1 MIKIE
6 NVSFQYRGT
15 DTKVLD
21 NLNLEIQEGEN
32 MNYRIVNG
40 SVSYGAETILEEIN
54 FEIKEKDK
62 IAIVGRNGCGKSTL
76 GKLIAG
82 ILPLK
87 QGSIT
92 IDELDSKNKKKEQE
106 IRNKIGIVFQ
116 NPENQIVF
124 SNIKDEISFA
134 LKGLSREEIN
144 NRVQQALE
152 KVDMLQV
159 KEQDLYNLSL
169 GQKQRVMIA
178 EILAKNPKYII
189 LDEPTT
195 MIDSLG
201 KDKIYQIIKSLKQQ
215 GYTLICIT
223 NLADEI
229 LLADRT
235 LILEN
240 GNLVAEIKKEEL
252 VNKAREIEKHD
263 IKLPTLLEILCKL
276 NEKGKKINL
285 QDYTVEEL
293 VEKL

>member
-21 NLNLEIQEGEN
+21 NLNLEIQEGE
-32 MNYRIVNG
+32 I
-40 SVSYGAETILEEIN
+40 
-54 FEIKEKDK
+54 
-62 IAIVGRNGCGKSTL
+62 IAIVGKNGCGKSTL

-92 IDELDSKNKKKEQE
+92 IDEIDSKNKKKEQE

>member
-6 NVSFQYRGT
+6 NVSFKYKGT

-21 NLNLEIQEGEN
+21 NVNLEIQEGE
-32 MNYRIVNG
+32 I
-40 SVSYGAETILEEIN
+40 
-54 FEIKEKDK
+54 
-62 IAIVGRNGCGKSTL
+62 IAIVGKNGCGKSTL
-76 GKLIAG
+76 GKLITG

-87 QGSIT
+87 QGTVT
-92 IDELDSKNKKKEQE
+92 IDELDIKNKKNEQE
-106 IRNKIGIVFQ
+106 IRSKVGIVFQ

-134 LKGLSREEIN
+134 LKGLNKEEIA

-159 KEQDLYNLSL
+159 REQDLYNLSL

-178 EILAKNPKYII
+178 EVLAKNPKYII

-201 KDKIYQIIKSLKQQ
+201 KEKIYQIIRNLKKQ

-235 LILEN
+235 LILEK
-240 GNLVAEIKKEEL
+240 GKLVVEIKKEEL
-252 VNKAREIEKHD
+252 AQRAQEIEQHG

-276 NEKGKKINL
+276 NAKGKKLDL
-285 QDYTVEEL
+285 QEYTVEEL
-293 VEKL
+293 VKRL

>member
-21 NLNLEIQEGEN
+21 NLNLEIQEGE
-32 MNYRIVNG
+32 I
-40 SVSYGAETILEEIN
+40 
-54 FEIKEKDK
+54 
-62 IAIVGRNGCGKSTL
+62 IAIVGKNGCGKSTL

-263 IKLPTLLEILCKL
+263 IKLSTLLEILCKL

>member
-21 NLNLEIQEGEN
+21 NLNLEIQEGE
-32 MNYRIVNG
+32 I
-40 SVSYGAETILEEIN
+40 
-54 FEIKEKDK
+54 
-62 IAIVGRNGCGKSTL
+62 IAIVGKNGCGKSTL

>member
-6 NVSFQYRGT
+6 NVSFQYKGT

-21 NLNLEIQEGEN
+21 NLNLEIQEGE
-32 MNYRIVNG
+32 I
-40 SVSYGAETILEEIN
+40 
-54 FEIKEKDK
+54 
-62 IAIVGRNGCGKSTL
+62 IAIVGKNGCGKSTL

-293 VEKL
+293 VKKL

>member
-21 NLNLEIQEGEN
+21 NLNLEIQEGE
-32 MNYRIVNG
+32 I
-40 SVSYGAETILEEIN
+40 
-54 FEIKEKDK
+54 
-62 IAIVGRNGCGKSTL
+62 IAIVGKNGCGKSTL

-92 IDELDSKNKKKEQE
+92 IDGLDSKNKKKEQE

-134 LKGLSREEIN
+134 LKGLNKEEID

-152 KVDMLQV
+152 KVEMLQV

-240 GNLVAEIKKEEL
+240 GRLVTEIKKEEL
-252 VNKAREIEKHD
+252 VERAQEIEEHD

-276 NEKGKKINL
+276 NEKGKKIEL

-293 VEKL
+293 VKKL

>member
-1 MIKIE
+1 
-6 NVSFQYRGT
+6 
-15 DTKVLD
+15 
-21 NLNLEIQEGEN
+21 
-32 MNYRIVNG
+32 
-40 SVSYGAETILEEIN
+40 
-54 FEIKEKDK
+54 
-62 IAIVGRNGCGKSTL
+62 
-76 GKLIAG
+76 
-82 ILPLK
+82 
-87 QGSIT
+87 
-92 IDELDSKNKKKEQE
+92 
-106 IRNKIGIVFQ
+106 
-116 NPENQIVF
+116 
-124 SNIKDEISFA
+124 
-134 LKGLSREEIN
+134 
-144 NRVQQALE
+144 
-152 KVDMLQV
+152 MLQV

>member
-6 NVSFQYRGT
+6 NVSFRYKGT
-15 DTKVLD
+15 DTRVLD
-21 NLNLEIQEGEN
+21 NLNLEIQEGE
-32 MNYRIVNG
+32 I
-40 SVSYGAETILEEIN
+40 
-54 FEIKEKDK
+54 
-62 IAIVGRNGCGKSTL
+62 IAIVGKNGSGKSTL

-87 QGSIT
+87 QGSII
-92 IDELDSKNKKKEQE
+92 IDELDSKNKKIEQE

-134 LKGLSREEIN
+134 LKGLNKEEID

-201 KDKIYQIIKSLKQQ
+201 KDKIYQIIRNLKKQ

-240 GNLVAEIKKEEL
+240 GSLVAEIKKEEL
-252 VNKAREIEKHD
+252 VERAQEIEEHG

-276 NEKGKKINL
+276 NEKGKKIEL

-293 VEKL
+293 VKKL

>member
-6 NVSFQYRGT
+6 NVSFRYKGT
-15 DTKVLD
+15 DIKILD
-21 NLNLEIQEGEN
+21 NLNLEIQEGE
-32 MNYRIVNG
+32 I
-40 SVSYGAETILEEIN
+40 
-54 FEIKEKDK
+54 
-62 IAIVGRNGCGKSTL
+62 IAIVGKNGCGKSTL

-92 IDELDSKNKKKEQE
+92 IDGIDSKNKKKEQE

-134 LKGLSREEIN
+134 LKGLSKEEID

-201 KDKIYQIIKSLKQQ
+201 KDKIYQIIKSLKKQ

-240 GNLVAEIKKEEL
+240 GRLVTEIKKEEL
-252 VNKAREIEKHD
+252 VKRAQEIEEHG

>member
-6 NVSFQYRGT
+6 NVSFKYKGT
-15 DTKVLD
+15 DTDVLN
-21 NLNLEIQEGEN
+21 NLNLEIQEGE
-32 MNYRIVNG
+32 I
-40 SVSYGAETILEEIN
+40 
-54 FEIKEKDK
+54 
-62 IAIVGRNGCGKSTL
+62 IAIVGKNGCGKSTL

-82 ILPLK
+82 ILPIK
-87 QGSIT
+87 KGSIV
-92 IDELDSKNKKKEQE
+92 IDELDIKNKRNEQE
-106 IRNKIGIVFQ
+106 VREKVGIVFQ
-116 NPENQIVF
+116 NPESQIIF
-124 SNIKDEISFA
+124 NDIKDEISFA
-134 LKGLSREEIN
+134 LKGLDQEEID

-152 KVDMLQV
+152 KVEMLQV
-159 KEQDLYNLSL
+159 REQDLYNLSL

-178 EILAKNPKYII
+178 EVLAKNPKYII

-201 KDKIYQIIKSLKQQ
+201 KEKIYQIIQNLKKQ

-235 LILEN
+235 FILEN
-240 GNLVAEIKKEEL
+240 GKLVTEIPKVKL
-252 VNKAREIEKHD
+252 VERAQEIEEHG

-276 NEKGKKINL
+276 KEKGKKIDL
-285 QDYTVEEL
+285 QDYTVKEL

>member
-21 NLNLEIQEGEN
+21 NLNLEIQEGE
-32 MNYRIVNG
+32 I
-40 SVSYGAETILEEIN
+40 
-54 FEIKEKDK
+54 
-62 IAIVGRNGCGKSTL
+62 IAIVGKNGCGKSTL

-240 GNLVAEIKKEEL
+240 GRLVTEIKKEEL
-252 VNKAREIEKHD
+252 VERAKEIEEHG

-293 VEKL
+293 VKKL

>member
-6 NVSFQYRGT
+6 NVSFKYKGT
-15 DTKVLD
+15 DTDVLN
-21 NLNLEIQEGEN
+21 NLNLEIQEGE
-32 MNYRIVNG
+32 I
-40 SVSYGAETILEEIN
+40 
-54 FEIKEKDK
+54 
-62 IAIVGRNGCGKSTL
+62 IAIIGKNGCGKSTL

-87 QGSIT
+87 QGNIT
-92 IDELDSKNKKKEQE
+92 IDGLDAKSKRNENE
-106 IRNKIGIVFQ
+106 IRNKVGIVFQ

-134 LKGLSREEIN
+134 LKGLDNEEIES
-144 NRVQQALE
+144 RVQSALE
-152 KVDMLQV
+152 KVEMLQV

-201 KDKIYQIIKSLKQQ
+201 KEKIYQIIQSLKKQ

-235 LILEN
+235 FILEN
-240 GNLVAEIKKEEL
+240 GKLVTEIPKAKL
-252 VNKAREIEKHD
+252 VERAQEIEKHG

-276 NEKGKKINL
+276 KEKGKTIDL
-285 QDYTVEEL
+285 QDYTVKEL

>member
-6 NVSFQYRGT
+6 NVSFGYKGT
-15 DTKVLD
+15 YTKVLD
-21 NLNLEIQEGEN
+21 NINLEIQEGE
-32 MNYRIVNG
+32 I
-40 SVSYGAETILEEIN
+40 
-54 FEIKEKDK
+54 
-62 IAIVGRNGCGKSTL
+62 IAIVGKNGCGKSTL

-87 QGSIT
+87 QGNIT
-92 IDELDSKNKKKEQE
+92 IDGLDAKSKRNESE
-106 IRNKIGIVFQ
+106 IRNKVGIVFQ

-134 LKGLSREEIN
+134 LKGLDQEEID

-152 KVDMLQV
+152 KVEMLQV

-178 EILAKNPKYII
+178 EILAKNPKYIT

-201 KDKIYQIIKSLKQQ
+201 KEKIYQIIQSLKKQ

-235 LILEN
+235 FILEN
-240 GNLVAEIKKEEL
+240 GKLVTEIPKAKL
-252 VNKAREIEKHD
+252 VERAQEIEEHG

-276 NEKGKKINL
+276 KEKGKKIDL
-285 QDYTVEEL
+285 QDYTVKEL

>member
-1 MIKIE
+1 MIKVE
-6 NVSFQYRGT
+6 NVSFKYKGT
-15 DTKVLD
+15 DINVLD
-21 NLNLEIQEGEN
+21 DVNFEIQEGE
-32 MNYRIVNG
+32 IV
-40 SVSYGAETILEEIN
+40 
-54 FEIKEKDK
+54 
-62 IAIVGRNGCGKSTL
+62 AIVGKNGCGKSTL
-76 GKLIAG
+76 GKLITG

-87 QGSIT
+87 QGTISI
-92 IDELDSKNKKKEQE
+92 DDLDVKNKKDEDK
-106 IRNKIGIVFQ
+106 IRNKVGIVFQ

-124 SNIKDEISFA
+124 NNIKDEISFA
-134 LKGLSREEIN
+134 LKGLNETEIEERI
-144 NRVQQALE
+144 QSALE
-152 KVDMLQV
+152 KVEMLQV
-159 KEQDLYNLSL
+159 REQDLYSLSL

-201 KDKIYQIIKSLKQQ
+201 KDKIYQIIQNLKKQ

-235 LILEN
+235 LILEK
-240 GNLVAEIKKEEL
+240 GKLVAEIKKEEL
-252 VNKAREIEKHD
+252 TQRAKEIEEFG

-276 NEKGKKINL
+276 NEKGKNIAL

-293 VEKL
+293 VKKL

>member
-6 NVSFQYRGT
+6 NVSFKYKGT

-21 NLNLEIQEGEN
+21 NLNLEIQEGE
-32 MNYRIVNG
+32 I
-40 SVSYGAETILEEIN
+40 
-54 FEIKEKDK
+54 
-62 IAIVGRNGCGKSTL
+62 IAIVGKNGCGKSTL

-134 LKGLSREEIN
+134 LKGLNKEEID

>member
-1 MIKIE
+1 MIEIE
-6 NVSFQYRGT
+6 NVSFQYKGT

-21 NLNLEIQEGEN
+21 NLNLRIQEGE
-32 MNYRIVNG
+32 IV
-40 SVSYGAETILEEIN
+40 
-54 FEIKEKDK
+54 
-62 IAIVGRNGCGKSTL
+62 AIVGKNGCGKSTL
-76 GKLIAG
+76 GKLITG
-82 ILPLK
+82 ILPLR
-87 QGSIT
+87 QGTIT
-92 IDELDSKNKKKEQE
+92 IDGLDIKNKKNEQE
-106 IRNKIGIVFQ
+106 IRNKVGIVFQ

-124 SNIKDEISFA
+124 SNIKDEVSFA
-134 LKGLSREEIN
+134 LKGLSQEEIET
-144 NRVQQALE
+144 RVQQALE
-152 KVDMLQV
+152 KVEMLQV

-201 KDKIYQIIKSLKQQ
+201 KDKIYQIIRSLKQQ

-235 LILEN
+235 FILED
-240 GNLVAEIKKEEL
+240 GKLVTEIKKDEL
-252 VNKAREIEKHD
+252 TKRAQEIEKHG

-276 NEKGKKINL
+276 NEKGKMIDL

-293 VEKL
+293 IKKL

>member
-1 MIKIE
+1 MIKVE
-6 NVSFQYRGT
+6 NVSFGYKGT
-15 DTKVLD
+15 DIKVLD
-21 NLNLEIQEGEN
+21 NLNLEIQEGE
-32 MNYRIVNG
+32 I
-40 SVSYGAETILEEIN
+40 
-54 FEIKEKDK
+54 
-62 IAIVGRNGCGKSTL
+62 IAIVGKNGSGKSTL

-87 QGSIT
+87 QGTIT
-92 IDELDSKNKKKEQE
+92 IDELDIKNKKNEQE
-106 IRNKIGIVFQ
+106 IRSKVGIVFQ

-124 SNIKDEISFA
+124 NNIKDEISFA
-134 LKGLSREEIN
+134 LKGLNKEEIDS
-144 NRVQQALE
+144 RVQIALE

-201 KDKIYQIIKSLKQQ
+201 KEKIYQIIRNLKKQ

-235 LILEN
+235 FILEN
-240 GNLVAEIKKEEL
+240 GKLVTEIKKEEL
-252 VNKAREIEKHD
+252 VKRAKQIEEHG

-276 NEKGKKINL
+276 DEKGKKINL
-285 QDYTVEEL
+285 QEYTVEEL
-293 VEKL
+293 VENL

>member
-6 NVSFQYRGT
+6 NVSFQYKGT

-21 NLNLEIQEGEN
+21 NVNLEIQEGE
-32 MNYRIVNG
+32 I
-40 SVSYGAETILEEIN
+40 
-54 FEIKEKDK
+54 
-62 IAIVGRNGCGKSTL
+62 IAIVGKNGCGKSTL

-134 LKGLSREEIN
+134 LKGLNKEEIA

-159 KEQDLYNLSL
+159 REQDLYNLSL

-178 EILAKNPKYII
+178 EVLAKNPKYII

-201 KDKIYQIIKSLKQQ
+201 KEKIYQIIRNLKKQ

-235 LILEN
+235 LILES
-240 GNLVAEIKKEEL
+240 GKLVTEIKKEEL
-252 VNKAREIEKHD
+252 VKRAKQIEEHG

-276 NEKGKKINL
+276 DEKGKKINL
-285 QDYTVEEL
+285 QEYTVEEL
-293 VEKL
+293 VENL

>member
-6 NVSFQYRGT
+6 NVSFRYKGT
-15 DTKVLD
+15 DTRVLD
-21 NLNLEIQEGEN
+21 NLSLEIQEGE
-32 MNYRIVNG
+32 I
-40 SVSYGAETILEEIN
+40 
-54 FEIKEKDK
+54 
-62 IAIVGRNGCGKSTL
+62 IAIVGKNGSGKSTL

-92 IDELDSKNKKKEQE
+92 IDGLDSKNKKKEQE

-134 LKGLSREEIN
+134 LKGLSGEEID

-240 GNLVAEIKKEEL
+240 GSLVTEIKKEEL
-252 VNKAREIEKHD
+252 VERAQEIEEHD

-276 NEKGKKINL
+276 NERGKKIEL

-293 VEKL
+293 VKKL